1 MKKKAKVRLQDI
13 AEKANLSVSAV
24 SLALRD
30 HPSISEESKRRIQQI
45 RRELGYR
52 PGGGQQSSTPQ
63 AKNMLNFAYCL
74 IGESLQDEAY
84 PPIAHGIIC
93 ACRKWQ
99 IHLAIEQLPATPP
112 LRPVIMPTG
121 ATPNGFLLMGFL
133 TDELVEPFAATGSPV
148 VTIGANP
155 LSGKHSSVTADVFQ
169 AGKLVARRAI
179 DEGYKNFV
187 NIAAN
192 LVSLHNVHFLQG
204 VRHELDS
211 RGFSLNDDHVI
222 IGSEFALHE
231 PQYLDRITH
240 LCKQPTAILIPGV
253 VPANSC
259 VSILQTKGWMKEKKL
274 EIYTLRQSDAGEINP
289 HYKCLNVGLE
299 RLGQIA
305 VDRLVQKILH
315 HETYAG
321 PNTTLVA
328 VEGWLDS
335 KPARG

>member
-52 PGGGQQSSTPQ
+52 PGVSQQNGTHQTKST
-63 AKNMLNFAYCL
+63 LNFGYCL

-93 ACRKWQ
+93 ACREWQ
-99 IHLAIEQLPATPP
+99 VHLAIEQLPATPT
-112 LRPVIMPTG
+112 LSPVTMPTG
-121 ATPNGFLLMGFL
+121 AIPNGFLLMGFL

-148 VTIGANP
+148 VIIGSNP
-155 LSGKHSSVTADVFQ
+155 LSGKHPSVTADVFQ
-169 AGKLVARRAI
+169 AGEHVARRAVN
-179 DEGYKNFV
+179 EGYKNFV

-192 LVSLHNVHFLQG
+192 LTSLHNIHFLQG
-204 VRHELDS
+204 VRHELES
-211 RGFSLNDDHVI
+211 HGFTLNDDHVI

-231 PQYLDRITH
+231 PQYLDRITQ
-240 LCKQPTAILIPGV
+240 LCNQPTAILIPGV
-253 VPANSC
+253 VTANSC
-259 VSILQTKGWMKEKKL
+259 ASILHTKGWMKEKNL
-274 EIYTLRQSDAGEINP
+274 AIYSLRQSDAGEINP
-289 HYKCLNVGLE
+289 HYKCLNMALE

-305 VDRLVQKILH
+305 VDRLAQKILH
-315 HETYAG
+315 HETYTG
-321 PNTTLVA
+321 PSTTLVA

-335 KPARG
+335 KQSD